1 MVVGTAEPRA
11 EETAGRK
18 AVSGAS
24 VVLDRLD
31 KRFGGVVAVN
41 DVSLAIEPGEF
52 ITFLGP
58 SGSGKTTTLMM
69 IAGFEFP
76 TGGEIYIDSQPI
88 VKTPPYRRN
97 IGMVFQNYALFPHMT
112 VAENVGFPLKQRG
125 ADKQTVVGRVAEVL
139 EIVQLAGYQVRY
151 PQQLSGGQQQR
162 VALAR
167 AIVFNPRVLLMDEPL
182 SALDK
187 QLREGLQLEIKRLHE
202 QLGITFVYVTHDQRE
217 ALVMSDRIAVMN
229 NGRVEQLGSPADL
242 YDRPANRFVASFVG
256 ESNFLEGAVVGV
268 AENAIVV
275 GLGGARVRAVANGRV
290 SVGAPA
296 VLTVRPEKLLFA
308 GATSTAGAPHMNA
321 LSGIVREVTFVGE
334 MHRYVIETEFGTLV
348 TLKQQHRHGIRTPAL
363 SEAVVIEW
371 CIEDTRVI

>member
-1 MVVGTAEPRA
+1 MAVETAERA
-11 EETAGRK
+11 TAETAGR
-18 AVSGAS
+18 ATVSGAS

-41 DVSLAIEPGEF
+41 DLSLAIEAGEF

-112 VAENVGFPLKQRG
+112 VAENVGFPLRQRG
-125 ADKQTVVGRVAEVL
+125 VDSRKIAGRVAEVL
-139 EIVQLAGYQVRY
+139 EIVQLAGYQARY
-151 PQQLSGGQQQR
+151 PRQLSGGQQQR

-167 AIVFNPRVLLMDEPL
+167 AIIFNPRVLLMDEPL

-202 QLGITFVYVTHDQRE
+202 QLGITFIYVTHDQRE

-229 NGRVEQLGSPADL
+229 HGRIEQVGGPADL

-256 ESNFLEGAVVGV
+256 ESNFLEGRVV
-268 AENAIVV
+268 AIEENAVVV
-275 GLGGARVRAVANGRV
+275 GLGDAKLRALGHGRV
-290 SVGAPA
+290 NVGEPVVVA
-296 VLTVRPEKLLFA
+296 VRPEKLLFA
-308 GATSTAGAPHMNA
+308 SVGAARAANFNTLPAM
-321 LSGIVREVTFVGE
+321 VRETTFVGE
-334 MHRYVIETEFGTLV
+334 MHRYVLETELGALI
-348 TLKQQHRHGIRTPAL
+348 TLKQQHRFGIRTPVV
-363 SEAVVIEW
+363 SESVIIEW
-371 CIEDTRVI
+371 CVQDTLVV